1 MVLEVLDRKILMMA
15 ALVVQQACLETVLF
29 FVLLMEEMGVVQ
41 RTEAAEE
48 AGAMGAKGLITIMT
62 DIGDLL
68 KTAEVMATQD
78 KDGLQELLERVGI
91 LCMGAQVEAETVIM
105 DYREPEGLVEAE
117 PVVMVAIVEMM
128 V

>member
-1 MVLEVLDRKILMMA
+1 MLEVLDRKILMMA

-68 KTAEVMATQD
+68 KMAEVMATQA
-78 KDGLQELLERVGI
+78 KDELQELLERVGI

-105 DYREPEGLVEAE
+105 DYREPEELVEAE

>member
-1 MVLEVLDRKILMMA
+1 MVLEVLDRKIFMMA
-15 ALVVQQACLETVLF
+15 ALVVQQVCLETVLF
-29 FVLLMEEMGVVQ
+29 FVLLMEEMGAVQ
-41 RTEAAEE
+41 RTEAVEE
-48 AGAMGAKGLITIMT
+48 AGAMGAEGLITIMMDT
-62 DIGDLL
+62 SDLL
-68 KTAEVMATQD
+68 KMAEVMATQA
-78 KDGLQELLERVGI
+78 KDELQELLERVGI